1 MFIGARPIPV
11 RACRQCAFSGRYL
24 LAALASVRPNERL
37 LSMLIFVIKRIA
49 ISIPV
54 LIAITALLFIMLNV
68 IPGDPIALMMKEH
81 ASAEVIDRVR
91 AQMHLDDPLLTRY
104 FRFLFA
110 ALQGDL
116 GVSIKLNRD
125 VTTLILHAFPNTL
138 LLAASAAIVSWVIG
152 IPVGILSAVRRGSK
166 LDHFFMGFSL
176 LGVSMPIFWS
186 ALLMQYIFAL
196 KLKWLPVSGF
206 YGFEYVI
213 MPAVVLGWSSAG
225 VIARLTRSSLLE
237 VMRLDYIRTA
247 RAKGLREILVIQR
260 HALKNALIPV
270 VAIMAIQVATL
281 LSGAVITEAIF
292 GIPGVGRIS
301 VNAIQ
306 ARDMPLLQGSVL
318 FATTLVIMGNL
329 IADILYSVL
338 DPRIRYQMKGGSK

>member
-1 MFIGARPIPV
+1 MFAIR
-11 RACRQCAFSGRYL
+11 
-24 LAALASVRPNERL
+24 
-37 LSMLIFVIKRIA
+37 RILV
-49 ISIPV
+49 SIPV
-54 LIAITALLFIMLNV
+54 LIGITAILFVMLNV
-68 IPGDPIALMMKEH
+68 IPGDPVALLMKEH
-81 ASAEVIDRVR
+81 ASPEVIARVT
-91 AQMHLDDPLLTRY
+91 AQMHLDDPLWTRY
-104 FRFLFA
+104 FRFLSG

-116 GVSIKLNRD
+116 GTSIKLNRS
-125 VTTLILHAFPNTL
+125 VTSLIMKAFPNTL
-138 LLAASAAIVSWVIG
+138 YLAACAAVVSWIIG
-152 IPVGILSAVRRGSK
+152 IPAGILSAVRRDSFI
-166 LDHFFMGFSL
+166 DRFFMGFSL

-213 MPAVVLGWSSAG
+213 MPAIVLGWSSAG

-237 VMRLDYIRTA
+237 VMRHDYIRTA
-247 RAKGLREILVIQR
+247 RAKGLREVGVISG

-270 VAIMAIQVATL
+270 VTIMAIQIASL

-301 VNAIQ
+301 INAIQ

-318 FATTLVIMGNL
+318 FATVLVILGNL
-329 IADILYSVL
+329 VADILYSIL
-338 DPRIRYQMKGGSK
+338 DPRIRSQMGRGKP

>member
-1 MFIGARPIPV
+1 
-11 RACRQCAFSGRYL
+11 
-24 LAALASVRPNERL
+24 
-37 LSMLIFVIKRIA
+37 MLTFVIKRIA

-54 LIAITALLFIMLNV
+54 LIGITALLFIMLNV
-68 IPGDPIALMMKEH
+68 IPGDPIALLMKEH
-81 ASAEVIDRVR
+81 ASADVIERVR

-110 ALQGDL
+110 AVQGDL

-125 VTTLILHAFPNTL
+125 VTTLILNAFPNTL
-138 LLAASAAIVSWVIG
+138 VLTICAALVSWIIG
-152 IPVGILSAVRRGSK
+152 IPVGVISAVRRDSL
-166 LDHFFMGFSL
+166 LDHLFMGFSL
-176 LGVSMPIFWS
+176 VGVSMPIFWS
-186 ALLMQYIFAL
+186 ALLMQYVFAL

-206 YGFEYVI
+206 YGYQYVI
-213 MPAVVLGWSSAG
+213 MPAIVLGWSSAG

-237 VMRLDYIRTA
+237 VMRHDYIRTA
-247 RAKGLREILVIQR
+247 RAKGLRELLVIRR

-270 VAIMAIQVATL
+270 ITIMAIQVAGL

-318 FATTLVIMGNL
+318 FATVLVILGNL
-329 IADILYSVL
+329 VADVLYSVL
-338 DPRIRYQMKGGSK
+338 DPRIRNEMKGGSR